1 MSTAADRAIKSLF
14 SNYLHLISGNIL
26 IQSAI
31 GFLTL
36 LLIVRVLQPDNY
48 GVYVLFGA
56 VGAIAAI
63 LTTWTSASIVR
74 FGREEFIAEGSVKK
88 TFWAN
93 YAIILPAF
101 ALCFLLLFIFRAT
114 LTRYIGISESFYYLI
129 FAFIL
134 VTNLSGNIP
143 VAFQAMGRIKPFTYL
158 PQISNGIWLVVL
170 AVIYFQAIA
179 VSVELLI
186 SILISTHLFVVVF
199 GLWLLR
205 KDILPLYVSKE
216 WLKKCFKYSYPL
228 AFGNVGTAIIGN
240 VDQILIGIFM
250 PVVFVGIYNI
260 AYKIQDYIFGLP
272 NLSRSLMFP
281 LMTSLVVTGQTE
293 KINRYM
299 KSYVPQIVFFW
310 SLILSLFMV
319 FGREIM
325 LIFGQDYVA
334 AFLPF
339 SILLAASGLRIF
351 YVIESPILSSHSLT
365 KEIAGMAIATAI
377 INLGLDYLLIPIMG
391 ISGAAVAT
399 SISLVVIVIMRSFV
413 VKRKTGINDFVNYP
427 WIFPALLSLGAIFID
442 SLPSRSILLLAVV
455 IVSLLV
461 AKKSA
466 IFNRDSLTIMDTIDM
481 PVYVRRTVKA
491 VYSLLI

>member
-1 MSTAADRAIKSLF
+1 MIKDVKSF
-14 SNYLHLISGNIL
+14 FYNYLHLIFGNVL
-26 IQSAI
+26 IHNLV
-31 GFLTL
+31 GFATL

-101 ALCFLLLFIFRAT
+101 AVCFLLLFIFKAT
-114 LTRYIGISESFYYLI
+114 LTQYIGISENFYYLI
-129 FAFIL
+129 FALIL

-158 PQISNGIWLVVL
+158 PQISGSIWLVVL
-170 AVIYFQAIA
+170 AIVYFRAIP

-186 SILISTHLFVVVF
+186 SILILTHLCAVILGF
-199 GLWLLR
+199 WLLR
-205 KDILPLYVSKE
+205 EGIFPLRISKE
-216 WLKKCFKYSYPL
+216 WIGKCFRYSYPL
-228 AFGNVGTAIIGN
+228 SIGNVGSAIVGN
-240 VDQILIGIFM
+240 VDQIMIGVFM
-250 PVVFVGIYNI
+250 PVAFVAIYSI
-260 AYKIQDYIFGLP
+260 AYRIQNYIFGLP

-281 LMTSLVVTGQTE
+281 LMTSLVVTKQTD
-293 KINRYM
+293 KISSYVKN
-299 KSYVPQIVFFW
+299 YVPQVVFFW
-310 SLILSLFMV
+310 SLVLSLFLI
-319 FGREIM
+319 FGRELM
-325 LIFGQDYVA
+325 LIFGRDYVA

-339 SILLAASGLRIF
+339 SILLAASSLRIF
-351 YVIESPILSSHSLT
+351 YVIESPILTSHGLT
-365 KEIAGMAIATAI
+365 KEIAGMAIAIAV

-391 ISGAAVAT
+391 MSGAAIAT
-399 SISLVVIVIMRSFV
+399 SISLIAIVIMRSFI
-413 VKRKTGINDFVNYP
+413 VKRRTGINNFPNYP
-427 WIFPALLSLGAIFID
+427 WVFPAILSVGAIFMD
-442 SLPSRSILLLAVV
+442 SLSLRVILLVV
-455 IVSLLV
+455 IVILSLAV

-466 IFNRDSLTIMDTIDM
+466 IFNSDSLAILDSIDM
-481 PVYVRRTVKA
+481 PVFMRRVART